1 MMAFVN
7 EYISDEDVEK
17 YGIAQLR
24 DELHFDYARR
34 CDWEWTRDR
43 ERDAYLVQIHHL
55 GRDLEPE
62 YWLLYEKGRYCVVML
77 YRGGGS
83 KNYSERPY
91 RRLWHFD
98 GFCDAWLRCPVPPE
112 EEQPH
117 IIQLLKEALTA
128 YGEGGVNSYVS
139 DTLVSFTF

>member
-1 MMAFVN
+1 M
-7 EYISDEDVEK
+7 
-17 YGIAQLR
+17 R
-24 DELHFDYARR
+24 DEFHAYRQEKFY
-34 CDWEWTRDR
+34 WTRDR
-43 ERDAYLVQIHHL
+43 ERDAYLMQMRFL

-62 YWLLYEKGRYCVVML
+62 DWLLYEKGRYCVVML

-98 GFCDAWLRCPVPPE
+98 GFSGGWLRSPVPSE

-128 YGEGGVNSYVS
+128 YGEGGVRSYVS
-139 DTLVSFTF
+139 DTIVSFNF

>member
-1 MMAFVN
+1 MTFVN
-7 EYISDEDVEK
+7 EYISEEDVEK
-17 YGIAQLR
+17 YGIRQLR
-24 DELHFDYARR
+24 DELHAYHQERYH
-34 CDWEWTRDR
+34 WTRDR
-43 ERDAYLVQIHHL
+43 ERDAYLMQIHHL

-62 YWLLYEKGRYCVVML
+62 DWLLYEKGRYCVVML

-98 GFCDAWLRCPVPPE
+98 GFSGGWLRSPVPSE

-128 YGEGGVNSYVS
+128 YGEDGMRNYVS
-139 DTLVSFTF
+139 DTIISFNF